1 LLKINHIQ
9 DPKQHLNLLEIA
21 NKNSKAKIHLN
32 KGASLQELTLN
43 GYDLIKPMHP
53 LNYSTTYASSIL
65 FPFANRIKDGIY
77 EFNGDRHQLDINEK
91 ELNNAIH
98 GLVYNKTFEIL
109 NKKTTETFASVKL
122 VYRENEKCKG
132 FPFTYSIF
140 LEYILTDKTLD
151 LIIGIINTDTKTF
164 PFTIGW
170 HPYFL
175 SEDLSKSSVVFDSKK
190 KLKIDSRNITERLI
204 VNKNDSGFNINNQF
218 LDDCFV
224 LDSNTVLFLTPNY
237 SFQLSSS
244 SKDCF
249 LQLYTPPHKNTIAIE
264 PTTGVS
270 DSFNNGIGLK
280 TLQPN
285 KSYSISWSLKIE
297 DN

>member
-1 LLKINHIQ
+1 MKSLFSIIHNEDLSTIEINN
-9 DPKQHLNLLEIA
+9 P
-21 NKNSKAKIHLN
+21 SVFAKIQLN
-32 KGASLQELTLN
+32 QGASLQELTIN
-43 GYDLIKPMHP
+43 NHELIKDLFP
-53 LNYSTTYASSIL
+53 LTYSNTYASSIL
-65 FPFANRIKDGIY
+65 FPFANRIKDGNY
-77 EFNGDRHQLDINEK
+77 EFKDKNYQFDINEK

-98 GLVYNKTFEIL
+98 GLVYDKTFEIL
-109 NKKTTETFASVKL
+109 KKETSEVSASVKL
-122 VYRENEKCKG
+122 VYHEKEKCKG
-132 FPFTYSIF
+132 FPFNYSVY

-151 LIIGIINTDTKTF
+151 LNIEIVNTDNKTF

-190 KLKIDSRNITERLI
+190 KLKLDSRNITKRVI
-204 VNKNDSGFNINNQF
+204 VNKNDSGFNINNKF

-224 LDSNTVLFLTPNY
+224 LDSNTVLFLTPKYNL
-237 SFQLSSS
+237 QLSSS
-244 SKDCF
+244 EKDCF
-249 LQLYTPPHKNTIAIE
+249 LQLYTPSDKNTIAIE

-285 KSYSISWSLKIE
+285 KSYSISWNLKIE